1 MILQKMTLYARE
13 IEDIV
18 SPKSSISVEAMS
30 KGTRYIILLY
40 HQVNIIKQHSFQL
53 GTNSDM
59 STLWAVRGGSDTASF
74 AFCPQ
79 GTTGMAGTSAR

>member
-1 MILQKMTLYARE
+1 MTLYARE

-40 HQVNIIKQHSFQL
+40 HQVNIIKQHSFQF
-53 GTNSDM
+53 GN
-59 STLWAVRGGSDTASF
+59 
-74 AFCPQ
+74 
-79 GTTGMAGTSAR
+79 